1 MKFVINDKIFA
12 QYPSLNIGVVV
23 ARGIDN
29 NGESP
34 EISQLIKDE
43 STRIRSEF
51 NLDTL
56 VEIPEIKTWQET
68 YRSFGAK
75 PKKYKCS
82 IENLYRLILEG
93 VNLRPINKIVDI
105 YNYVSIKNMVPIG
118 GDDIDKV
125 DGDITL
131 TFAQGSE
138 SFQPLNSDQ
147 VDNPHPNEVVYSDSK
162 EILCRRW
169 NWRECN
175 KSKMTLDTKNVTLV
189 VEGLSPVRK
198 EKIQSVINELA
209 DLVKKYCG
217 GQTQTHLLDP
227 DHKEINIDQ

>member
-1 MKFVINDKIFA
+1 MKFIINDKIFT

-29 NGESP
+29 TGKSP

-51 NLDTL
+51 NLDNL
-56 VEIPEIKTWQET
+56 AEVPEVKTWQET

-75 PKKYKCS
+75 PKKHKCS

-93 VNLRPINKIVDI
+93 INLRPINKIVDI
-105 YNYVSIKNMVPIG
+105 YNYISIKHMVPIG

-131 TFAQGSE
+131 TFAQGNE

-147 VDNPHPNEVVYSDSK
+147 VDNPHPSEVIYSDSK
-162 EILCRRW
+162 EVLCRRW
-169 NWRECN
+169 NWRECD
-175 KSKMTLDTKNVTLV
+175 KSKMNLNTKNVTLV
-189 VEGLSPVRK
+189 VEGLLPVTK
-198 EKIQSVINELA
+198 EKVQSVIDELA
-209 DLVKKYCG
+209 NLVKKYCG
-217 GQTQTHLLDP
+217 GQTRTYLLDSE
-227 DHKEINIDQ
+227 HKKIDIDQ